1 MSKNSLEL
9 YKVGSQV
16 KLADD
21 VFGSIVGVIIRGNNN
36 ITYECGWWN
45 GRSYSTQHFTVDEI
59 EVTVSEKTKI
69 GFAS

>member
-9 YKVGSQV
+9 YKVGSKV

-21 VFGSIVGVIIRGNNN
+21 VFGTIVGVNIRGNNN

-45 GRSYSTQHFTVDEI
+45 GRSYSTQNFTADEI
-59 EVTVSEKTKI
+59 EVTVAEKTRI